1 MLVARFGLHVEASDK
16 TTTQEP
22 VHTMQSTVFEP
33 MDMSTAESVLKEAKL
48 ILDQLGLV
56 FFLRHGT
63 CLGAVR
69 DNSFIPWDDDL
80 DIGSVIGL
88 HGLTEELVHST
99 AAVFEERGFSVSV
112 KINELNL
119 SVDMQ
124 KSGIQL
130 DWTCYRIIDDSIY
143 QWPVVKIPANL
154 HDDLKEI
161 EFLGEKFMVP
171 NPPEEYFRLKY
182 GPDWMTPKEAG
193 GFEQEVLDLMAETTE
208 ESDSEGVMQLSSE
221 HDPQQHTGS
230 LKVLDVEGLAVGGAE
245 VMLAAT
251 SVLTGLH
258 RAKTNGSG
266 FVYFKLPVTAG
277 YVLSV
282 KVGDQSEIL
291 YLENLKPG
299 VDYVYSPDP
308 EIHSGRADALVPVPS
323 E

>member
-1 MLVARFGLHVEASDK
+1 
-16 TTTQEP
+16 
-22 VHTMQSTVFEP
+22 MQSTVFEP
-33 MDMSTAESVLKEAKL
+33 MDMAIAETVLKEAKQ

-88 HGLTEELVHST
+88 HGLTEELVHNA
-99 AAVFEERGFSVSV
+99 AAVFEEKGFGVKV

-130 DWTCYRIIDDSIY
+130 DWTCYRIIDESIY
-143 QWPVVKIPANL
+143 QWPVVKIPASL

-193 GFEQEVLDLMAETTE
+193 GFEQEVLDLMAATTDE
-208 ESDSEGVMQLSSE
+208 AESGGVMQLANDR
-221 HDPQQHTGS
+221 DPLRHTGS
-230 LKVLDVEGLAVGGAE
+230 LKVLDTDGQPVGGAE
-245 VMLAAT
+245 VSLAAT

-258 RAKTNGSG
+258 RSKTNRDG
-266 FVYFKLPVTAG
+266 FVYFRLPATAG

-282 KVGDQSEIL
+282 KVGDHNEIL
-291 YLENLKPG
+291 YLEYLKPG
-299 VDYVYSPDP
+299 VDYVYRPDP
-308 EIHSGRADALVPVPS
+308 EIRSGRADALVPVPS
-323 E
+323 